1 MKRKKTA
8 APVTVAAVERTKT
21 PETVKAVGLSS
32 LDMGKLVAFSLL
44 LFFAMTIQTA
54 RMSMVLIASALVLSL
69 PIGKRAL
76 DGVGRYVCVPVLG
89 LLAFALMN
97 GLAAIYSPFDSD
109 ALSEFYKII
118 TAVALCAILLAWFEK
133 KHVRGLLWGFAAVI
147 AVISLLSIDMA
158 SDGLLFRGFDAI
170 ASLLGEDYSTIEQG
184 LVNQRVVGLYND
196 SNVTAS
202 IFALGTLAALYLT
215 DTAGGRR
222 DKLLACELLGA
233 SALGF
238 LLSMSRGAILCFG
251 LALLVWLLAAGKG
264 SRLRLFV
271 LMLLTALVTAVLSVP
286 AMAVMQKLALVPAL
300 LALAAGPLMFLL
312 IHSLGGLLAKILE
325 KRKKLAVGLVAGL
338 LVCCVAYI
346 VAGVLIVRPCTL
358 NADDILGR
366 TVTLEPGEYTLSG
379 TWEGPVTLTVSAES
393 MEDLLQVRMNQIY
406 KGPLDEAEFVIPEG
420 TVRVRIWFQTE
431 EEARLQEVVLSDG
444 TEIPL
449 AYPLLPDFITRRLQG
464 SLFSDS
470 SFLLRVQYMKDAWT
484 LFTQSPLR
492 GHGLAST
499 EGLYTAV
506 QPFYYESLYVHNHI
520 LQVMSDMGL
529 LGLAAFLLLLLGSVW
544 LLVRN
549 LRSGDGP
556 LAAMLLAGW
565 VLMNAHSAME
575 INFSIR
581 AYQCAALVWLL
592 LPVLLLCARPVS
604 RKGLV
609 KWGGLA
615 SALLLWLYLAVFG
628 FLLVRHL
635 MVQKEMAEFSTTSAS
650 EFMETTK
657 RFVRQDVFVQEQNKL
672 NFVANAAIL
681 QKPIY
686 NGEKNRWVKDLRE
699 SGTYTACSGLARHYY
714 LRLGEYEELFACSRQ
729 GIAQEASTNDAWR
742 LQFTFYR
749 NDVLPTID
757 ETQFSVFVEGV
768 LETKAYLDTYNQ
780 EHIGQI
786 TLPEDLNAFI
796 GAVREVKEADMSAE
810 DGLVLLRTFLPAE
823 ETDGAAS

>member
-1 MKRKKTA
+1 MKRKRPA
-8 APVTVAAVERTKT
+8 APVPAAAMEQPAAPEKVE
-21 PETVKAVGLSS
+21 AAGLSP
-32 LDMGKLVAFSLL
+32 LDVGKLAVISLL
-44 LFFAMTIQTA
+44 LLLAMTIQTA
-54 RMSMVLIASALVLSL
+54 RMAMVLIAVALVLSL

-76 DGVGRYVCVPVLG
+76 HGMERYISVPVLG

-109 ALSEFYKII
+109 ALGEFYKII
-118 TAVALCAILLAWFEK
+118 TAVALCAILLARFEK
-133 KHVRGLLWGFAAVI
+133 KHVRGLLWGFSAVI
-147 AVISLLSIDMA
+147 AVIALLSIDMA
-158 SDGLLFRGFDAI
+158 SDGFLFRGFDAI
-170 ASLLGEDYSTIEQG
+170 VSLLGEDYFTIEQG
-184 LVNQRVVGLYND
+184 VVNQRVVGLYND

-202 IFALGTLAALYLT
+202 IFGLGTLAALYLT
-215 DTAGGRR
+215 DTAKGRR
-222 DKLLACELLGA
+222 DKLLACELLGV

-264 SRLRLFV
+264 SRLRLFI
-271 LMLLTALVTAVLSVP
+271 LMLLAALVTVVLSVP
-286 AMAVMQKLALVPAL
+286 AMASVGKWAPVPLL

-312 IHSLGGLLAKILE
+312 VHSLGGLLAKILE
-325 KRKKLAVGLVAGL
+325 KRKKLAVGLMAGL
-338 LVCCVAYI
+338 LVCCAAYI

-358 NADDILGR
+358 NADDTLGR

-406 KGPLDEAEFVIPEG
+406 KGPLDEAVFVIPEG
-420 TVRVRIWFQTE
+420 TERVRIWFQTE
-431 EEARLQEVVLSDG
+431 EEARLEEVVLSDG

-581 AYQCAALVWLL
+581 AYQCVALVWLL
-592 LPVLLLCARPVS
+592 LPVLLFARPVS

-615 SALLLWLYLAVFG
+615 VSLLLWLYLAVFG
-628 FLLVRHL
+628 FLLARHL

-657 RFVRQDVFVQEQNKL
+657 RFVKQDVFVQEQNKL

-686 NGEKNRWVKDLRE
+686 NAEKNRWVQDLRE
-699 SGTYTACSGLARHYY
+699 SGTYTACSGLARYYY

>member
-118 TAVALCAILLAWFEK
+118 TAVALCAILLARFEK
-133 KHVRGLLWGFAAVI
+133 KHVRGLLWGFAAVC

-158 SDGLLFRGFDAI
+158 SDGVLFRGFDAI
-170 ASLLGEDYSTIEQG
+170 ASLLGEDFSTID
-184 LVNQRVVGLYND
+184 LTASSMRVTGLYND

-202 IFALGTLAALYLT
+202 IFGLGALAALYLT
-215 DTAGGRR
+215 DTARTRR
-222 DKLLACELLGA
+222 EKLLACELLGA

-238 LLSMSRGAILCFG
+238 LLSMSRGAILCFA

-264 SRLRLFV
+264 NRLRLFV
-271 LMLLTALVTAVLSVP
+271 LMLLTALLTVVLSAP
-286 AMAVMQKLALVPAL
+286 AMALVGKAALVPLL

-312 IHSLGGLLAKILE
+312 IQGLGGLLAKILE
-325 KRKKLAVGLVAGL
+325 KRKKLAVGLLAGL
-338 LVCCVAYI
+338 VACCVVYT
-346 VAGVLIVRPCTL
+346 VAGVLVTGPYTMGEEGYLRRI
-358 NADDILGR
+358 
-366 TVTLEPGEYTLSG
+366 VTLEPGDYTLSG
-379 TWEGPVTLTVSAES
+379 DWEGEISLSVQTRSKAEIRMGEKTPAYQGS
-393 MEDLLQVRMNQIY
+393 MED
-406 KGPLDEAEFVIPEG
+406 AAFTIPEG
-420 TVRVRIWFQTE
+420 TEQVELWFRGPEGVRLE
-431 EEARLQEVVLSDG
+431 EVTLSDG
-444 TEIPL
+444 TGVPL
-449 AYPLLPDFITRRLQG
+449 KYPLLPAFIADRIQG
-464 SLFSDS
+464 SLFSDT
-470 SFLLRVQYMKDAWT
+470 SFLLRAQYMKDAWT
-484 LFTQSPLR
+484 IFTQSPLL

-499 EGLYTAV
+499 EGLFTSV

-520 LQVMSDMGL
+520 LQVMCDMGL
-529 LGLAAFLLLLLGSVW
+529 LGLAAFLLLLLGCAW
-544 LLVRN
+544 LLVKN
-549 LRSGDGP
+549 LRSEDGP

-581 AYQCAALVWLL
+581 AYQCAALLWLL
-592 LPVLLLCARPVS
+592 LPVLLFARPLS

-615 SALLLWLYLAVFG
+615 VSLLLWLYLAVFG
-628 FLLVRHL
+628 FLLERHR
-635 MVQKEMAEFSTTSAS
+635 MVQRDMAEFSTDSAS
-650 EFMETTK
+650 EFMETTR
-657 RFVRQDVFVQEQNKL
+657 RFVKQDVFVQEQNKL

-681 QKPIY
+681 QESIY
-686 NGEKNRWVKDLRE
+686 NGEKSRWVNDLRKG
-699 SGTYTACSGLARHYY
+699 GTYTACSGLARYYY
-714 LRLGEYEELFACSRQ
+714 LRQGEYEELFACSRQ
-729 GIAQEASTNDAWR
+729 GIAQEASTNEAWN
-742 LQFTFYR
+742 LQLDFYR
-749 NDVLPTID
+749 NEVLPAMAEEHLDLFLEEVLNTRD
-757 ETQFSVFVEGV
+757 Y
-768 LETKAYLDTYNQ
+768 LETYSQGRMEEIQLSEENQAFLQAVSAVQEAGLEGEKALL
-780 EHIGQI
+780 
-786 TLPEDLNAFI
+786 TL
-796 GAVREVKEADMSAE
+796 SALQ
-810 DGLVLLRTFLPAE
+810 DAQ
-823 ETDGAAS
+823 S